1 MGQIKYFRFGGRVG
15 ISFFLS
21 EVSAEVHI
29 HDFWVRDQ
37 NYKWSYSISKRMLS
51 MYASFPVSGET
62 VKGREENDCWNMQ
75 EDILELNIE
84 KRDVLFFE
92 LKYL

>member
-1 MGQIKYFRFGGRVG
+1 
-15 ISFFLS
+15 
-21 EVSAEVHI
+21 
-29 HDFWVRDQ
+29 
-37 NYKWSYSISKRMLS
+37 MLS